1 MTTTKQHTV
10 TAALLGSGIL
20 LGYVAAIGF
29 SRKTAYVP
37 GKIWKFKPQGGK
49 FGSINKPSAGPQNNK
64 ALPKGTHEIQLYSL
78 ATPNGVKVTSLLEEL
93 NLKYG
98 LEYDAYS
105 VKIFNG
111 AQFDSGFVDVNPN
124 SKIPALLHYKD
135 GLDKPPIRIFES
147 GAIMLYLCETFD
159 TERVFLPDPKTEPG
173 KYAECIS
180 FLNFM
185 QGSGPYVGGGFGHFY
200 NYAPI
205 KIEYAIDRY
214 SMELCGENITI
225 ADFALYPWY
234 GLLARGKLYD
244 GSFTFLNV
252 EEYPHVIAWANKIY
266 EREGVKRGAMVNRT
280 WGEDDKLVERH
291 SSKDFEQK

>member
-1 MTTTKQHTV
+1 M
-10 TAALLGSGIL
+10 
-20 LGYVAAIGF
+20 
-29 SRKTAYVP
+29 
-37 GKIWKFKPQGGK
+37 
-49 FGSINKPSAGPQNNK
+49 
-64 ALPKGTHEIQLYSL
+64 
-78 ATPNGVKVTSLLEEL
+78 TSLLEEL
-93 NLKYG
+93 DLKYG

-105 VKIFNG
+105 VTIFNG

-185 QGSGPYVGGGFGHFY
+185 QGSGPYVGGGFGYFY

-214 SMELCGENITI
+214 SMELKRLMSVLERHLSGKELEDSTSPEEGGQQIANNYSGGPYLCGENITI
-225 ADFALYPWY
+225 ADFAIYPWY